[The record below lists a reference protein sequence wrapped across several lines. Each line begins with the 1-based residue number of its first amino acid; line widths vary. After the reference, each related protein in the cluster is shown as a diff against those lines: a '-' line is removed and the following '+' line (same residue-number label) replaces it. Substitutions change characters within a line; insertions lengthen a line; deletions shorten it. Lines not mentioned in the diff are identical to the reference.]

1 VKPNWFKPRRYKHF
15 DVPVGVNFAEK
26 IAVPGFAAR
35 HSFSPHISFIKT
47 EKRYRPADPGK
58 PHSGRQIKVK
68 SREIMYASHR
78 DACIL
83 GYYSEQLGRR
93 LDETYKGTD
102 LDKCVIAY
110 RRLGKANYHFAAE
123 AFAFAKEN
131 APCSVLAFD
140 VSGFFDS
147 LDHSLLKR
155 RLKSILG
162 VSELSP
168 DWYAVFRQ
176 VTQFRKVVLDDL
188 KAHSVFSLRINDRTP
203 QPIAT
208 VAELKEAGITIH
220 PNPNKYGIPQ
230 GTPIS
235 STFANLYM
243 IEADRTIASACKK
256 VGAFYRRYSDDILI
270 ICKPEDKFRLESV
283 VLDAVDGERLTINID
298 KTERTLFEI
307 AGEKSAQYLG
317 FSLHPSGASLRQSS
331 LSRQWR
337 KLRQA
342 AKRIE
347 KVGTQA
353 IATGRATKIYTRKLR
368 KRFSPLPLRN
378 FSSYAR
384 RSAEELDSKIIRRQ
398 ARRLERELERII
410 SGF

>member
-1 VKPNWFKPRRYKHF
+1 MKPNWFKPRRYKHF
-15 DVPVGVNFAEK
+15 DVPVGANFAEK
-26 IAVPGFAAR
+26 VARTGFAAQ
-35 HSFSPHISFIKT
+35 HSFSPHISYIKT
-47 EKRYRPADPGK
+47 EKRYRPTDPKK
-58 PHSGRQIKVK
+58 PHLGRQIKIK
-68 SREIMYASHR
+68 NREIMYASHR

-83 GYYSEQLGRR
+83 GYYSDQLGQR
-93 LDETYKGTD
+93 LEETYKGTNLHD
-102 LDKCVIAY
+102 CVIAY
-110 RRLGKANYHFAAE
+110 RRLGKANYHFAAD
-123 AFAFAKEN
+123 ALGYARAN
-131 APCSVLAFD
+131 VPCSVLAFD

-147 LDHSLLKR
+147 LDHAILKR
-155 RLKSILG
+155 RLKSVLG

-176 VTQFRKVVLDDL
+176 VTQFRKVALNDL
-188 KAHSVFSLRINDRTP
+188 RAHPVFGVRISDKTP
-203 QPIAT
+203 RPIAT
-208 VAELKEAGITIH
+208 VAELKAAGVTIQ
-220 PNPNKYGIPQ
+220 PNPHKYGIPQ

-235 STFANLYM
+235 SAFANLYM
-243 IEADRTIASACKK
+243 IEVDRTIAAACNK

-270 ICKPEDKFRLESV
+270 ICKPEDKLRLESV
-283 VLDAVDGERLTINID
+283 VLDAVDSERLTINID
-298 KTERTLFEI
+298 KTERTLFEV
-307 AGEKSAQYLG
+307 AGDRSAQYLG
-317 FSLHPSGASLRQSS
+317 FSLHPSGAALRQSS

-342 AKRIE
+342 AKRIK
-347 KVGTQA
+347 KVGAEA

-384 RSAEELDSKIIRRQ
+384 RSAEELDSKVIRRQ